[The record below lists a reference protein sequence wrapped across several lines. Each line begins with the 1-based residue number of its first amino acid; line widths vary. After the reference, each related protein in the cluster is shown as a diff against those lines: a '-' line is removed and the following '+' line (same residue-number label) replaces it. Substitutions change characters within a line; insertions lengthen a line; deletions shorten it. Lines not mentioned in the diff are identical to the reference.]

1 MALPKDRRE
10 RFRKI
15 FKRIRTKLDELD
27 NIRNKILNDR
37 RNLLSSCKRAMNL
50 IHSGDLSGAKDLVT
64 TIKGKIKEIEKLCPN
79 NSDGELLCLINN
91 ILKPVKQELVEVE
104 VLLSIVEDK
113 PIPSPEDLGVGI
125 PIYALGVADVIGELR
140 REILIAISNNDL
152 RLADRFLEWMQILVE
167 EISQFAYPNSLIPI
181 RHKVDVG
188 RSLLDKTFSELLFYK
203 RTGSLL

>member
-1 MALPKDRRE
+1 M
-10 RFRKI
+10 
-15 FKRIRTKLDELD
+15 
-27 NIRNKILNDR
+27 
-37 RNLLSSCKRAMNL
+37 
-50 IHSGDLSGAKDLVT
+50 
-64 TIKGKIKEIEKLCPN
+64 
-79 NSDGELLCLINN
+79 INN